1 LEINE
6 TKILNFNG
14 EYKLAK
20 YPPKED
26 GYYMTIRCGLGGI
39 YTCLNKWKDNAWQ
52 VEAADASNTIAY
64 SKEQITIE
72 QVDNWCKAKLEKYHK
87 ENEICR

>member
-1 LEINE
+1 MEINE

-20 YPPKED
+20 YPPKKD

-39 YTCLNKWKDNAWQ
+39 YTNLDKFENGNWLVRILDDSA
-52 VEAADASNTIAY
+52 VIAY
-64 SKEQITIE
+64 SKEEIKKE
-72 QVDNWCKAKLEKYHK
+72 EVENWCKAKLEKYRK
-87 ENEICR
+87 EK

>member
-1 LEINE
+1 MEINE
-6 TKILNFNG
+6 IKILNFNG

-39 YTCLNKWKDNAWQ
+39 YTCLNEWKDNAWQ
-52 VEAADASNTIAY
+52 VETADASDTIAY
-64 SKEQITIE
+64 SKEQITAK
-72 QVDNWCKAKLEKYHK
+72 QVDDWCKVILEKYHK
-87 ENEICR
+87 EK